1 MSRESG
7 LLYEQFVIHKNAVI
21 EKPITAGTVK
31 MLKSFRPPFKKG
43 GAVEGAKLSS
53 PSAEG
58 EIPQSGV
65 SFCQTVSV
73 IERNYSA
80 GIILA
85 VQM

>member
-43 GAVEGAKLSS
+43 GAVESKVDLFSKGFNHK
-53 PSAEG
+53 P
-58 EIPQSGV
+58 EIIGGYMQEE
-65 SFCQTVSV
+65 C
-73 IERNYSA
+73 RK
-80 GIILA
+80 IISDFFEKI
-85 VQM
+85 